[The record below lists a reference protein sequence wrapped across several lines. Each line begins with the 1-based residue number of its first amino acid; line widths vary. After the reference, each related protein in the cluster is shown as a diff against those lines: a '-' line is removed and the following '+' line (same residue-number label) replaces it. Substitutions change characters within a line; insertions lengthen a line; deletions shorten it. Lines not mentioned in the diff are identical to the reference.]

1 MSNERPEDS
10 PAEDPVVITPGPN
23 GPLLVRGDVMIAP
36 EPGAEPQKPPRR
48 ATRRNAPARTV
59 PVRSSRRVS

>member
-10 PAEDPVVITPGPN
+10 PADDPVVITPCPN

-36 EPGAEPQKPPRR
+36 EP
-48 ATRRNAPARTV
+48 
-59 PVRSSRRVS
+59 VSYTHLTLPTKA